1 MTPAATPGDT
11 RAEAGDVRRGFAWLR
26 RDEGWPRGEGAARL
40 GGAVLIALAAVAL
53 KLLIVRGL
61 GGELGYLSYLG
72 AVVVGAWVAGLRG
85 GLLTTAICAIAEVV
99 LFAELF
105 PPAEV
110 MSTSELYLV
119 ALFLFDGV
127 LVSAITS
134 GLRRAT
140 HRERLARDE
149 AEANL
154 AEGQAAQRTADA
166 DRLALQRLQAVT
178 ASLASAAT
186 PGEVADAILDRGLA
200 ALDADAGGVSR
211 VDADGRALTL
221 IAARGYPADET
232 RPGRAYPID
241 PASHLE
247 EAVRTA
253 RPVFV
258 GDPVDWASRYPSTPP
273 HALPGSPTGGAIA
286 VLPMVVAGAVVGVI
300 VFRFAEAR
308 DFGDGTG
315 DLAARLADQGA
326 QALDR
331 AVVYEQE
338 RATREALERGQKR
351 LRFLSKASD
360 RLALR
365 LEIASGLDEVT
376 RLAVPDLA
384 DWAVI
389 ELLDLDRPIVA
400 VAADG
405 GGRVGAVE
413 HLVQVAPRGL
423 GLWLAPETVDQGAT
437 LVSIDSS
444 WFERLT
450 DPLGVD
456 ALADLGTR
464 TLLVSQI
471 LGDAGDPV
479 GSIVLGAEQRD
490 RFEDD
495 DVAMCRDLASRIG
508 VAAGQARLFGAV
520 DRFKATVDASGDA
533 VYMFDPSTLRVVYV
547 NRGGADLVG
556 LDAGAVLG
564 SSVLQLQPAH
574 EADGFRARLT
584 TLRTGPTAS
593 TVFTGVLIR
602 SDGHEIPVEAFL
614 QEVVLP
620 DARRTAIL
628 TARDVSDRI
637 DVQARLTR
645 IAGDER
651 RQAAEL
657 RAVIQAMGEGILV
670 ADHAGRISLANDAVA
685 EILGEVP
692 ERLADLDAILG
703 MDLAPVSRDGLDE
716 PEPGQPHISA
726 LADGRWV
733 EIATYPADL
742 GSGLLEAGNP
752 STIVVVRD
760 VTQAREAEAARE
772 AFLGVLSHE
781 LRTPVT
787 TIFGYA
793 KVLRKS
799 GRRPDREAMLADIEV
814 EADRLYRIVEDLL
827 ALSRVEGGITIEG
840 EPLLIQHIVRSVVAS
855 EAQRWDQLRFETD
868 LPSGLPA
875 VFGEQTYVEQV
886 LRNMVANAGK
896 YSPAGTVVTVVGSST
911 PTEVLIKVLDRGPGI
926 KPDEADRL
934 FDLYYRSPGTARSAA
949 GAGIGLYVGRG
960 LVTAMG
966 GRIWARRRSGG
977 GSEFGFSLPRCDED
991 PIAAVSGSDA

>member
-1 MTPAATPGDT
+1 MTPVATPGDT
-11 RAEAGDVRRGFAWLR
+11 PAEADDVRRGFAWLR

-40 GGAVLIALAAVAL
+40 GIAVLIALAAVAL
-53 KLLIVRGL
+53 KVLIVRGF
-61 GGELGYLSYLG
+61 GGELGYLSYVG
-72 AVVVGAWVAGLRG
+72 AVAVGAWIAGLRG

-105 PPAEV
+105 PAAQV
-110 MSTSELYLV
+110 VSTSELFRV

-140 HRERLARDE
+140 HRERLARAE

-154 AEGQAAQRTADA
+154 AEGVIAQRTADA

-186 PGEVADAILDRGLA
+186 PEEVADAILDRGLA

-221 IAARGYPADET
+221 IAARGYPADES

-258 GDPVDWASRYPSTPP
+258 ADPVDWASRYPATPP
-273 HALPGSPTGGAIA
+273 HMLPGSPTGGAIA
-286 VLPMVVAGAVVGVI
+286 VLPMVVAGGVVGVI

-331 AVVYEQE
+331 SMVYEQE

-351 LRFLSKASD
+351 LRFLSEASD

-376 RLAVPDLA
+376 SLAVPDLA
-384 DWAVI
+384 DWAII
-389 ELLDLDRPIVA
+389 ELLDLDRPILA
-400 VAADG
+400 LAADG
-405 GGRVGAVE
+405 DDRVGAVE
-413 HLVQVAPRGL
+413 HLAQVAPRGV
-423 GLWLAPETVDQGAT
+423 GSWLAPEMADQGAA

-450 DPLGVD
+450 DPRGVD
-456 ALADLGTR
+456 ALARLGTR
-464 TLLVSQI
+464 ALLVAQI
-471 LGDAGDPV
+471 VGESGDPV
-479 GSIVLGAEQRD
+479 GSIVLGAERRD

-495 DVAMCRDLASRIG
+495 DLAMCRDLASRIG

-533 VYMFDPSTLRVVYV
+533 VYMFDPTTLGVVYV
-547 NRGGADLVG
+547 NRGGADLIG
-556 LDAGAVLG
+556 LEADAVLG

-574 EADGFRARLT
+574 EVDGFRARLA

-602 SDGHEIPVEAFL
+602 SDGREIPVEAFL

-620 DARRTAIL
+620 GAHRTAIL

-692 ERLADLDAILG
+692 EGLSDLDAIVGADVL
-703 MDLAPVSRDGLDE
+703 LARDGASGA
-716 PEPGQPHISA
+716 EPGEPQTSL

-733 EIATYPADL
+733 EISTYPADL
-742 GSGLLEAGNP
+742 GSGLLEGANP

-799 GRRPDREAMLADIEV
+799 GSRPDREAMLADIEI

-827 ALSRVEGGITIEG
+827 ALSRVEGGIAIEG
-840 EPLLIQHIVRSVVAS
+840 EPLLIQHIVSSVVAS
-855 EAQRWDQLRFETD
+855 EAQRWDGLRFETD
-868 LPSGLPA
+868 LPAGLPP
-875 VFGEQTYVEQV
+875 VFGERTYVEQV

-896 YSPAGTVVTVVGSST
+896 YSPKGTVVTVSGAST
-911 PTEVLIKVLDRGPGI
+911 PTEVLITVLDRGPGF
-926 KPDEADRL
+926 KPDEAERL
-934 FDLYYRSPGTARSAA
+934 FDLYYRSPGTARSVA

-960 LVTAMG
+960 LITAMG

-991 PIAAVSGSDA
+991 PIGGPSGSRP